1 MVYIGFLRMI
11 ASSQTTNV
19 RDLLDIKLAK
29 PWYYRRNGRYYMRLR
44 PTGAKAAV
52 TVSLRTSERSRAMD
66 FSTDILK
73 GLAGFHFANQ
83 SATWEDLRAYTLT
96 IADQVT
102 AESSL
107 TAYDRILQGI
117 AGELDGQQASA
128 ANTHVNL
135 SLSVNTQPDLEPITF
150 GFLADLYMSELR
162 ANVQPSTM
170 HEVTTS
176 CKVIAMALGE
186 LDLRTHTRADMVA
199 LKEQLLETRKG
210 STVNKLLTRL
220 STVMTWAVNTGHLDK
235 TYDKGL
241 KLTKGADSTREAF
254 SQDQIATLMDYA
266 NCLPA
271 DSWKRWALSLGV
283 LTGARIGEVYQLA
296 KGDVKQIGDAWVIDI
311 NADNGKTLKN
321 KHSAR
326 VVPLVDGAF
335 GFSLEGFL
343 EFVKQCGSDRLF
355 TAKAHYFNKPLNEI
369 IREVLKLESGGDLS
383 FHSLRHFVAGALKAS
398 EVPLGTAQEI
408 LGHSSGS
415 ITFDLYGAG
424 RAVQVVRLAE
434 ALGGALGGD

>member
-1 MVYIGFLRMI
+1 M
-11 ASSQTTNV
+11 
-19 RDLLDIKLAK
+19 DL
-29 PWYYRRNGRYYMRLR
+29 
-44 PTGAKAAV
+44 
-52 TVSLRTSERSRAMD
+52 
-66 FSTDILK
+66 STDILK
-73 GLAGFHFANQ
+73 DLAVFHLANQ
-83 SATWEDLRAYTLT
+83 SATWEDLRAHTLT
-96 IADQVT
+96 IADRVT
-102 AESSL
+102 VDSSL

-117 AGELDGQQASA
+117 AGELDGQQAGT

-150 GFLADLYMSELR
+150 SFLADLYMSELR

-186 LDLRTHTRADMVA
+186 LDMRTHTRADMVS
-199 LKEQLLETRKG
+199 LKEKLLETRKG

-241 KLTKGADSTREAF
+241 KLTKGADSSREAF
-254 SQDQIATLMDYA
+254 SQDQIATLMIYA
-266 NCLPA
+266 NGLPA

-296 KGDVKQIGDAWVIDI
+296 KGDVKQIGDVWVIDI

-335 GFSLEGFL
+335 GFNLEAFL
-343 EFVKQCGSDRLF
+343 EFVKRCGSDRLF
-355 TAKAHYFNKPLNEI
+355 TAKAHYFNKPLNEM

-383 FHSLRHFVAGALKAS
+383 FHSLRHFVAGSLKAA

-434 ALGGALGGD
+434 ALRGGLLVD